1 MTVKLLIEILQDLN
15 KEAEV
20 KLWWDSAPRGDV
32 EAIYDT
38 CDKKTVVL
46 AGEWG
51 WREHDIANN
60 NGMDFVPK
68 FTQDKSLPCCVIFVG
83 WPGSRP
89 PGQEWRD
96 TPEGKPPN
104 DRISD
109 SRP

>member
-15 KEAEV
+15 KNAEV

-32 EAIYDT
+32 EAIYEVGN
-38 CDKKTVVL
+38 KTIVVL

-51 WREHDIANN
+51 LREHRLAFKD
-60 NGMDFVPK
+60 MDSLPV
-68 FTQDKSLPCCVIFVG
+68 FTKDKSLPCLMDFVG

-96 TPEGKPPN
+96 TPKL
-104 DRISD
+104 
-109 SRP
+109 